1 MHVGP
6 DAGTPSTLAARW
18 PRSPAG
24 WRCGWSERPCWWPAA
39 PTVAAARTRPARGA
53 SGVSIFEPAR
63 PTPRGLPW
71 WSSPRAS
78 SRTSTKAGSTTWW
91 GAAALWSSRTCH
103 TGASGCGSGARVG
116 GRAAGGPVGTAPARP
131 RATAARRRGAGRPLH
146 RRGDGGKPRF
156 DLDRFDGAFL
166 ERLRDRVV
174 GAGGRGI
181 YAVMFFDG
189 RLPVGT
195 GGVQPRPPHPRD
207 PERSPGRKRAA
218 RAASTLGCERP
229 KQRGWCVK
237 EPSRM
242 AYGGMHAVFAGS
254 CCNLL
259 NLHQDWRGR
268 RHAAHPPTRDRHGSA
283 ATTAPAGSRGWT

>member
-1 MHVGP
+1 MVEPAVLAARRGTVGTVCPRPGLTVPVGGGCAGLPPSDGAVVLNASPGLRIGREAAIMHVGP

-116 GRAAGGPVGTAPARP
+116 GRAAGGPVGLRRP
-131 RATAARRRGAGRPLH
+131 GHVRPQPDAVVLVGHSIGAVMAASRGSTWTGSTGRSSSGSATGSSALAGAG
-146 RRGDGGKPRF
+146 
-156 DLDRFDGAFL
+156 
-166 ERLRDRVV
+166 
-174 GAGGRGI
+174 
-181 YAVMFFDG
+181 
-189 RLPVGT
+189 
-195 GGVQPRPPHPRD
+195 
-207 PERSPGRKRAA
+207 
-218 RAASTLGCERP
+218 STR
-229 KQRGWCVK
+229 
-237 EPSRM
+237 
-242 AYGGMHAVFAGS
+242 
-254 CCNLL
+254 
-259 NLHQDWRGR
+259 
-268 RHAAHPPTRDRHGSA
+268 
-283 ATTAPAGSRGWT
+283 